1 MLPCEARDRLG
12 ALRQEE
18 ELVVLAAFFC
28 LLFFAAAKKSRCG
41 PAQGQRLKHEG
52 NTRMP
57 AKKQTHRPAQTG
69 CQRKGKHTARLKP
82 DASAKAKTPTGNARA
97 RKAQP
102 QIPAKTQI
110 KSRCKPKNHLPS
122 SQL

>member
-1 MLPCEARDRLG
+1 
-12 ALRQEE
+12 
-18 ELVVLAAFFC
+18 
-28 LLFFAAAKKSRCG
+28 
-41 PAQGQRLKHEG
+41 AQGQRLKHEG
-52 NTRMP
+52 KARMP
-57 AKKQTHRPAQTG
+57 AKRQTHCPAQTG
-69 CQRKGKHTARLKP
+69 CQQKGKHTARLKP

-110 KSRCKPKNHLPS
+110 NSRCKPKNHLPS